1 MNRVR
6 SAQTRD
12 SRLAN
17 LGYGYIQAKDYD
29 KAAEYYEKA
38 LKINPDNPYAL
49 LNMGFIYEKQN
60 DNQRAIEMYE
70 RLISLDPDERAYAS
84 TEPAQAGRKLS
95 DIARDNLKNLQESS
109 Q

>member
-1 MNRVR
+1 MNRGR
-6 SAQTRD
+6 SAQTKD
-12 SRLAN
+12 NRLAD
-17 LGYGYIQAKDYD
+17 LAYGYIQTKDYD

-49 LNMGFIYEKQN
+49 LNMGFIYQKKKN
-60 DNQRAIEMYE
+60 NQKAIEMYE

-95 DIARDNLKNLQESS
+95 DIARDNLKDLQEEIR
-109 Q
+109 